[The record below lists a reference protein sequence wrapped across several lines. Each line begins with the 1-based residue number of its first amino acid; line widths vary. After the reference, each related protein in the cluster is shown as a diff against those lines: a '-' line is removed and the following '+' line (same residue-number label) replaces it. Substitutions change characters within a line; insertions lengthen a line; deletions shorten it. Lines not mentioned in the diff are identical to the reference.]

1 MLPKVEAYK
10 IDICGSEL
18 DWFVVING
26 IKRPLNPD
34 EVFTLR
40 EHNSGHI
47 CLEGLEGASSFRNEA
62 VKKEAVSRW
71 ERDILETGGRLPSD
85 LQHEE
90 EFAK

>member
-10 IDICGSEL
+10 IDICGSEP
-18 DWFVVING
+18 DWYVVING
-26 IKRPLNPD
+26 IKRSLNPD

-40 EHNSGHI
+40 EHISGHF
-47 CLEGLEGASSFRNEA
+47 CLEVVSSFRNGTVKEEA
-62 VKKEAVSRW
+62 VPRW
-71 ERDILETGGRLPSD
+71 QRDILETGGRLPPD